1 MATYFSEHFQ
11 VRRSVLAKYGA
22 FNVSLVTDLPLFIDP
37 FLLFNSR
44 KRKYRD
50 LHDRIIE
57 YLRFLRDKAEEGSIA
72 PGLLRAWYRF
82 PEVKQTWLGFTRRGN
97 RGSGLGG
104 NFAVALHGNL
114 HRIFTDFGSEKVT
127 KGSHL
132 EKLCLIRDRVGRDN
146 ISDFTTNLIKGY
158 LCDYTR
164 EFARRNLSRENRRVV
179 SVPKVRF
186 NYDTETWESE
196 RFELPWANGDYVLL
210 TPRDILAKDDTWIN
224 RTDLIRDFERLPD
237 SIPNDELRGQVNNYF
252 LRALGRNRKREPTKE
267 EQDRAAAQT
276 ILQFP
281 QLIDIYIRYKEDHG
295 DKAESISAERVDYST
310 RLYVDQFR
318 TLRESLKRAGFYDI
332 SGDSH
337 EEAHRR
343 VAFLKDVIENKGGH
357 RLFYVDGHPIEREE
371 DIQIMYRLTW
381 YATESDVSREVND
394 GRGPADFKVSRGS
407 KDKTIVEFKLAK
419 NTQLKRN
426 LEHQVEIYK
435 KASDAKRGIK
445 VIVYFS
451 AAERKRVAGILKELK
466 LTDDR
471 DIVLVDARNDNKPS
485 GSKA

>member
-1 MATYFSEHFQ
+1 MATYFSEHFD

-22 FNVSLVTDLPLFIDP
+22 FNISLVTDLPLFIDP

-44 KRKYRD
+44 KRKYRE
-50 LHDRIIE
+50 LHDQIIE
-57 YLRFLRDKAEEGSIA
+57 YLRFLRDRAQEGSIA

-97 RGSGLGG
+97 RGSGLGQD
-104 NFAVALHGNL
+104 FAIALHENL
-114 HRIFTDFGSEKVT
+114 HRIFSDFGSEKVT
-127 KGSHL
+127 RGSHL
-132 EKLCLIRDRVGRDN
+132 EKLCLIRERVGRDN

-158 LCDYTR
+158 LCEYTQ
-164 EFARRNLSRENRRVV
+164 EFARRNFSRDGRRGV

-186 NYDTETWESE
+186 NYDTETWESGK
-196 RFELPWANGDYVLL
+196 FELPWTGSDYVLL
-210 TPRDILAKDDTWIN
+210 TPRDILAKEDTWIN

-237 SIPNDELRGQVNNYF
+237 AIPNDELRAQVNNYF
-252 LRALGRNRKREPTKE
+252 LRALGRHRKREPTRE
-267 EQDRAAAQT
+267 ERDRAAIRT
-276 ILQFP
+276 VFEFP
-281 QLIDIYIRYKEDHG
+281 ELIDVYIRYKEDHG
-295 DKAESISAERVDYST
+295 DEAESISAERVDYSA
-310 RLYVDQFR
+310 RLYVEQFR
-318 TLRESLKRAGFYDI
+318 ALRQSLERAGFYDI
-332 SGDSH
+332 SGDTY

-357 RLFYVDGHPIEREE
+357 RLFYVDGQPIEREE
-371 DIQIMYRLTW
+371 DVQIMYRLTW
-381 YATESDVSREVND
+381 YRTDSDVSREVND

-426 LEHQVEIYK
+426 LERQVEIYK
-435 KASDAKRGIK
+435 KAGDAKRGIK

-451 AAERKRVAGILKELK
+451 AAERKRVMGILKELK
-466 LTDDR
+466 RTDDP
-471 DIVLVDARNDNKPS
+471 DIVLIDARKDNKPS

>member
-1 MATYFSEHFQ
+1 MATYFSEDFE

-158 LCDYTR
+158 LCDYTQ

-186 NYDTETWESE
+186 NYETETWESD
-196 RFELPWANGDYVLL
+196 RFELPWAGGNHILL

-224 RTDLIRDFERLPD
+224 RTDLIQDFERLPD

-267 EQDRAAAQT
+267 EQDRAATQT

-281 QLIDIYIRYKEDHG
+281 QLIDIYIRYKE
-295 DKAESISAERVDYST
+295 
-310 RLYVDQFR
+310 
-318 TLRESLKRAGFYDI
+318 
-332 SGDSH
+332 
-337 EEAHRR
+337 
-343 VAFLKDVIENKGGH
+343 
-357 RLFYVDGHPIEREE
+357 
-371 DIQIMYRLTW
+371 
-381 YATESDVSREVND
+381 
-394 GRGPADFKVSRGS
+394 
-407 KDKTIVEFKLAK
+407 
-419 NTQLKRN
+419 
-426 LEHQVEIYK
+426 
-435 KASDAKRGIK
+435 
-445 VIVYFS
+445 
-451 AAERKRVAGILKELK
+451 
-466 LTDDR
+466 
-471 DIVLVDARNDNKPS
+471 
-485 GSKA
+485 